1 MRKSIFKAIFI
12 IAINIFFIL
21 ILFFL
26 CEYFIWNKYSND
38 YTKTSVLLD
47 RKNIEFKYSLRN
59 PKVSLTN
66 IENYFTGNGN
76 FYWGRK
82 PDGLQYKNSVPITV
96 FGCSFAYGQNL
107 NYNQTFSYKLSKQ
120 LKRPVYNRA
129 MPASG
134 LQHMYLQSTLDS
146 TYNNIP
152 PADLVL
158 YVMIQDHYRRLLINS
173 FNIAEN
179 YFYLHYSD
187 KKNKLVKDNYNNIF
201 GNFYRSSYIQK
212 YLNHYFSDRFIYN
225 DKNADKLTNL
235 VLSYFLE
242 TRKNLEKNWNKK
254 FKFVIIFYKDI
265 TYEDLLSKKLKENGF
280 IVIQTKELIK
290 EDLNSSDFK
299 LEDNHPNEKAWN
311 LLVPLIVRELN
322 L

>member
-1 MRKSIFKAIFI
+1 MKKIVKFSYIITINLILLVIIFI
-12 IAINIFFIL
+12 SS
-21 ILFFL
+21 
-26 CEYFIWNKYSND
+26 EYIIWKKYSQE
-38 YTKTSVLLD
+38 YTKNSILTD
-47 RKNIEFKYSLRN
+47 KKNIEFKYSLIN
-59 PKVSLTN
+59 PNVSLTK
-66 IENYFTGNGN
+66 IKNYFTGEGN
-76 FYWGRK
+76 LYWGRK
-82 PDGLQYKNSVPITV
+82 PDGLEYKDPNPIIV
-96 FGCSFAYGQNL
+96 FGCSFAYGQYL
-107 NYNQTFSYKLSKQ
+107 NYNQTFSYKLAHI
-120 LKRPVYNRA
+120 LKRTVYNRA

-134 LQHMYLQSTLDS
+134 LQHMYLQSTLNS
-146 TYNNIP
+146 TYKDIP
-152 PADLVL
+152 TADLVF
-158 YVMIQDHYRRLLINS
+158 YIMIQDHYRRILINS